1 MHTIHLCF
9 NIPDMNCV
17 NLLADVRPLASLMHI
32 QPKFPSCWHSK
43 QFILYISALYSS
55 KNSSCTLNY
64 CVFFS
69 RILMNEIWCLFLSSK
84 RQGSWFNMAAPLC
97 IYINDKD
104 TQNKVSY
111 INNGRSP
118 PFTFWLIIYLRSF
131 LLLTIYIFV
140 FRKSIMFCKLFY
152 RIWIEKRSIFTH
164 VFMEAVYI
172 ATSNSITLKVH
183 VHN

>member
-17 NLLADVRPLASLMHI
+17 NLLADVPPLASLMHI

-43 QFILYISALYSS
+43 QCILYISALYSS

-64 CVFFS
+64 CGFFS
-69 RILMNEIWCLFLSSK
+69 RILMNEIWCLFLPSK
-84 RQGSWFNMAAPLC
+84 RQGADLTWPRLSVFTSTTRTL
-97 IYINDKD
+97 
-104 TQNKVSY
+104 KVSY

>member
-64 CVFFS
+64 CGFFS
-69 RILMNEIWCLFLSSK
+69 RILMNEIWCLFLPSK
-84 RQGSWFNMAAPLC
+84 RQGADLTWPRLSVFTSMTRTLKTKFRTSTMEDHLHLHFDW
-97 IYINDKD
+97 YINLPQKFPFV
-104 TQNKVSY
+104 NNLHICFSK
-111 INNGRSP
+111 INYV
-118 PFTFWLIIYLRSF
+118 L
-131 LLLTIYIFV
+131 
-140 FRKSIMFCKLFY
+140 
-152 RIWIEKRSIFTH
+152 
-164 VFMEAVYI
+164 
-172 ATSNSITLKVH
+172 
-183 VHN
+183 

>member
-1 MHTIHLCF
+1 MFQYSRHELRKFVGRRSAIGVTDAYTTKVPIMLAFQAVYFIYICSIFLKEFFLHSELLCF
-9 NIPDMNCV
+9 FWNINEWD
-17 NLLADVRPLASLMHI
+17 LM
-32 QPKFPSCWHSK
+32 FVFAK
-43 QFILYISALYSS
+43 QTS
-55 KNSSCTLNY
+55 
-64 CVFFS
+64 
-69 RILMNEIWCLFLSSK
+69 
-84 RQGSWFNMAAPLC
+84 GSWFNMAAPLC

-104 TQNKVSY
+104 TQNKISY

-140 FRKSIMFCKLFY
+140 FRKSILFCKLFY

-172 ATSNSITLKVH
+172 ATSN
-183 VHN
+183 

>member
-1 MHTIHLCF
+1 
-9 NIPDMNCV
+9 MNCV

-43 QFILYISALYSS
+43 QFILYISALFSS

-64 CVFFS
+64 CVFFWN
-69 RILMNEIWCLFLSSK
+69 INEWDLMFVFAMPTS
-84 RQGSWFNMAAPLC
+84 GSWFNMAAPLC

-172 ATSNSITLKVH
+172 ATSN
-183 VHN
+183 

>member
-1 MHTIHLCF
+1 MFQYSRHELRKFVGRRSAIGVTDAYTTKVPI
-9 NIPDMNCV
+9 M
-17 NLLADVRPLASLMHI
+17 LAFQAVY
-32 QPKFPSCWHSK
+32 
-43 QFILYISALYSS
+43 FIYISALYSS

-64 CVFFS
+64 CGFFS
-69 RILMNEIWCLFLSSK
+69 RILMNEIWCLFLPSK
-84 RQGSWFNMAAPLC
+84 RQGADLTWPRL
-97 IYINDKD
+97 NDKD
-104 TQNKVSY
+104 TQSKVSY

-140 FRKSIMFCKLFY
+140 FRKSILFCKLFY

>member
-64 CVFFS
+64 CFFS
-69 RILMNEIWCLFLSSK
+69 RILMNEIWCLFLPSK
-84 RQGSWFNMAAPLC
+84 RQGADLTWPRLS

-140 FRKSIMFCKLFY
+140 FRKSILFCKLFY

-183 VHN
+183 VRN

>member
-43 QFILYISALYSS
+43 QFILYISALFSS

-64 CVFFS
+64 CVFS
-69 RILMNEIWCLFLSSK
+69 GILMNEIWCLFLPCQ
-84 RQGSWFNMAAPLC
+84 RQGADLTWPRLS
-97 IYINDKD
+97 
-104 TQNKVSY
+104 V
-111 INNGRSP
+111 
-118 PFTFWLIIYLRSF
+118 FTSMTRTLKTKFRTSTMEDHLHLHFDWCF

-140 FRKSIMFCKLFY
+140 FRKSILFCKLFY

>member
-1 MHTIHLCF
+1 MFQYSRHELRKFVGRRSAIGVTDAHTTKVPIMLAF
-9 NIPDMNCV
+9 QAVYFIYIYFPQRI
-17 NLLADVRPLASLMHI
+17 LLALLITS
-32 QPKFPSCWHSK
+32 
-43 QFILYISALYSS
+43 
-55 KNSSCTLNY
+55 

-69 RILMNEIWCLFLSSK
+69 RILMNEIWCLFLPSK
-84 RQGSWFNMAAPLC
+84 RQGADLTWPRL
-97 IYINDKD
+97 NDKD
-104 TQNKVSY
+104 TQSKVSY

-140 FRKSIMFCKLFY
+140 FWKSILFCKLFY

-172 ATSNSITLKVH
+172 ATSNSIT

>member
-1 MHTIHLCF
+1 
-9 NIPDMNCV
+9 MNCV

-64 CVFFS
+64 CGFFS
-69 RILMNEIWCLFLSSK
+69 RILMNEIWCLFLPSK
-84 RQGSWFNMAAPLC
+84 RQGADLTWPRLSVFTSMTRTL
-97 IYINDKD
+97 K
-104 TQNKVSY
+104 TKFRTST
-111 INNGRSP
+111 
-118 PFTFWLIIYLRSF
+118 FTFWLIIYLRSF

>member
-43 QFILYISALYSS
+43 QCILYISALYSS

-69 RILMNEIWCLFLSSK
+69 RILMNEIWCLFLPSK
-84 RQGSWFNMAAPLC
+84 RQGADLTWPRLSVYLHQWQGHSKQSFVHQQWKITS
-97 IYINDKD
+97 IYILIDNLPQKFPFV
-104 TQNKVSY
+104 NNLHICFSK
-111 INNGRSP
+111 INYV
-118 PFTFWLIIYLRSF
+118 L
-131 LLLTIYIFV
+131 
-140 FRKSIMFCKLFY
+140 
-152 RIWIEKRSIFTH
+152 
-164 VFMEAVYI
+164 
-172 ATSNSITLKVH
+172 
-183 VHN
+183 

>member
-1 MHTIHLCF
+1 MFQYSRHELRKFVGRRSAIGVTDAHTTKVPI
-9 NIPDMNCV
+9 M
-17 NLLADVRPLASLMHI
+17 LAFQAVY
-32 QPKFPSCWHSK
+32 
-43 QFILYISALYSS
+43 FIYISALFSS

-140 FRKSIMFCKLFY
+140 FRKSIMFCMLFY